1 MAKIWVDPGTMNN
14 SNVLLEQT
22 PGIRIGSAVRGV
34 RDEVFRDDNKYH
46 QMLKRAF
53 VQNFHSAIH
62 LINHYPMDKYY
73 EN

>member
-22 PGIRIGSAVRGV
+22 PGIGIGSAVRGV
-34 RDEVFRDDNKYH
+34 RDEVFPDNNKYH

-53 VQNFHSAIH
+53 AKTLPGCSKF
-62 LINHYPMDKYY
+62 P
-73 EN
+73 

>member
-22 PGIRIGSAVRGV
+22 PGIGIGSAVRGV
-34 RDEVFRDDNKYH
+34 RDEVFRDNNKYH

-53 VQNFHSAIH
+53 AKTLPGCSKFR
-62 LINHYPMDKYY
+62 
-73 EN
+73 